1 MPQQKH
7 RIDDIKIQY
16 QKKEIIKIFILSVL
30 TISSLALTKILM
42 NSAPIK
48 ILYIAISDGLSSS
61 NEYLIIKKDDPQIE
75 DVTRASKKFLKLT
88 EFEA

>member
-1 MPQQKH
+1 
-7 RIDDIKIQY
+7 
-16 QKKEIIKIFILSVL
+16 
-30 TISSLALTKILM
+30 M

-75 DVTRASKKFLKLT
+75 DVTRASKKFLKFT
-88 EFEA
+88 GFET

>member
-1 MPQQKH
+1 
-7 RIDDIKIQY
+7 
-16 QKKEIIKIFILSVL
+16 
-30 TISSLALTKILM
+30 M

-88 EFEA
+88 GFEA